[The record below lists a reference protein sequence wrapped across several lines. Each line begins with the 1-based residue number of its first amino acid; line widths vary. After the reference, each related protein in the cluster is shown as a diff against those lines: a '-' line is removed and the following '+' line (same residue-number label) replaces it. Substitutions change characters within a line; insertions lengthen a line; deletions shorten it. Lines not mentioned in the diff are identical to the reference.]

1 MKKSEHKNKKR
12 PSSSIQ
18 SSLALLRPRLD
29 RMLAAEEL
37 PLQDSQAVL
46 ASLEAAGQGIKPG
59 DFLAVLLKACT
70 AAAGFTNWLDG
81 PVSSWL
87 AQSAERGNALAEL
100 IAQGSLASAEDNLAR
115 QWAAQ
120 AGIPVPEAGSEPVH
134 PFYKAW
140 TVTGEWQGVV
150 IILWHT
156 DRARRQV
163 GGMSF
168 LYDFNPPWEGAV
180 KGVILFP
187 EDRLER
193 AEQRL
198 LNHWRQR
205 GTLLEPIAAPAA
217 KTEVLKRLLANQAQH
232 IRLPADLITAHDE
245 FFAYIYSLPDDATT
259 PAFSPQD
266 FLDLCQFE
274 QQPEAIMQYE
284 RTVGRRVRTAD
295 GKEILVSDP
304 G

>member
-12 PSSSIQ
+12 PSSSIP

-59 DFLAVLLKACT
+59 DFLAVLLKAFTT
-70 AAAGFTNWLDG
+70 AASFPNWLNE

-87 AQSAERGNALAEL
+87 VQSAERGNALAGL
-100 IAQGSLASAEDNLAR
+100 IKRGSLPPAEDRLAR
-115 QWAAQ
+115 EWAAQ
-120 AGIPVPEAGSEPVH
+120 AGILVPEAGSEPVH

-156 DRARRQV
+156 DRSRRQV

-180 KGVILFP
+180 KGVISFP

-198 LNHWRQR
+198 MDHWRER
-205 GTLLEPIAAPAA
+205 GLPLKPIAAHAA
-217 KTEVLKRLLANQAQH
+217 KTEVFKRLLDNQAQH
-232 IRLPADLITAHDE
+232 IRLPADLINAHDE
-245 FFAYIYSLPDDATT
+245 FFAYIYNLPDEADT
-259 PAFSPQD
+259 PVFSPQD
-266 FLDLCQFE
+266 FLDLCQLEKQSEAIVQFE
-274 QQPEAIMQYE
+274 QTI
-284 RTVGRRVRTAD
+284 GHRVRMPD
-295 GKEILVSDP
+295 RKEIIVRDMD
-304 G
+304 